1 MAPRKYT
8 MVDVTT
14 PGSNVQRYR
23 EKFINKYPTGSLS
36 PKGYSDDTRMRN
48 MFPNSP
54 LYQTGSDNVWDDN
67 AIINNFKSY
76 ETAVISESF
85 DFNNE
90 TNAAYLGFNHPK
102 APVFGMSDMNK
113 PIPDML
119 NSNDKPYYGH
129 PNIQVTGINPLEES
143 RTVVS
148 GGLLRERNI
157 IDGGFGTKNA
167 LKNYPTSEVRTSI
180 GTFFS
185 NVYSSISPDNVT
197 HQVDSKINS
206 MGNST
211 MSGSVN
217 TAAVKDENLSKDVN
231 NYKYLSNSQ

>member
-14 PGSNVQRYR
+14 DGSNVQRYR
-23 EKFINKYPTGSLS
+23 EKLKSKYPPGSLS
-36 PKGYSDDTRMRN
+36 PKGYSDDTRMKN

-54 LYQTGSDNVWDDN
+54 LYQTGSDVWDDN
-67 AIINNFKSY
+67 AIIDNFKSY

-85 DFNNE
+85 DFNND
-90 TNAAYLGFNHPK
+90 TNAAYLGFNHPQ
-102 APVFGMSDMNK
+102 APEFGMEKMNK

-143 RTVVS
+143 RTVVT
-148 GGLLRERNI
+148 GGLLRDRNI

-185 NVYSSISPDNVT
+185 NVYSSDNVT
-197 HQVDSKINS
+197 EQVNSKINS

-217 TAAVKDENLSKDVN
+217 GAVKDENLSKDVN
-231 NYKYLSNSQ
+231 NYKYLSNS